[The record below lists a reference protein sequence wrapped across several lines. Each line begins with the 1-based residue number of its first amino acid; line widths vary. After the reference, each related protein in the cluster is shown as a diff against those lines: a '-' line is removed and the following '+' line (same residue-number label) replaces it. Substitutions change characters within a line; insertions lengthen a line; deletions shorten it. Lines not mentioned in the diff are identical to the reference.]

1 MVVCRDKE
9 ACVLYKVAF
18 DAALQ
23 ERLGGE
29 ELDELTRIV
38 ISEDLAHDPEAV
50 KRHYLG
56 GDRKS
61 AIEDFKRPAPLAPD
75 DRARPEQRFRRT
87 EIVIVCDMLLTGF
100 DAAILQTMYLD
111 KGMRDHTLLQAVA
124 RVNRPYKDIKQS
136 GLILDYFGVFEDL
149 NEALNFDRNELGEVA
164 YPFSALRDRFREQ
177 ITALLGLGRSRPGQ
191 RQRVLEWRQVHAV
204 GHHLVL
210 QADELRGVPKQPP
223 EPSTSSGT
231 GAPPARAGRG
241 PPATTSRPAG
251 CRGRSPAGP
260 TTRAVRDR

>member
-1 MVVCRDKE
+1 
-9 ACVLYKVAF
+9 
-18 DAALQ
+18 
-23 ERLGGE
+23 
-29 ELDELTRIV
+29 
-38 ISEDLAHDPEAV
+38 
-50 KRHYLG
+50 
-56 GDRKS
+56 
-61 AIEDFKRPAPLAPD
+61 
-75 DRARPEQRFRRT
+75 
-87 EIVIVCDMLLTGF
+87 
-100 DAAILQTMYLD
+100 
-111 KGMRDHTLLQAVA
+111 MRDHTLLQAVA